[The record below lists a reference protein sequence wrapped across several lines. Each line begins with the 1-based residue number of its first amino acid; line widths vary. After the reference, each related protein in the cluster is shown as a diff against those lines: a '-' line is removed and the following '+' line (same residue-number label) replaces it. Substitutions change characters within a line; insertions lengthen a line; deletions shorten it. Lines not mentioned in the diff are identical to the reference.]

1 MRNKK
6 FTVLAAVIMVFIFA
20 QSALP
25 SELSSEESGVIVDL
39 IMRVIEGI
47 LPYGREAIVFAVRKG
62 AHFMEYLILGAVL
75 VPAVKEWSEAS
86 RLSGGGEDLP
96 GGGEDLPGG
105 GEDLPGGGADLPEAA
120 PGLLMAGGAP
130 AAWLIGTA
138 YAVTDEFH
146 QSFVPG
152 RSCEFRDIVIDSC
165 GVLTGVL
172 AALLAGW
179 IRAQREKE
187 RR

>member
-1 MRNKK
+1 
-6 FTVLAAVIMVFIFA
+6 MVFIFA

-86 RLSGGGEDLP
+86 RLSGGGADLP
-96 GGGEDLPGG
+96 GGGEN
-105 GEDLPGGGADLPEAA
+105 LPGGGADLPEAA

-130 AAWLIGTA
+130 VSWLIGTA

>member
-1 MRNKK
+1 M
-6 FTVLAAVIMVFIFA
+6 
-20 QSALP
+20 
-25 SELSSEESGVIVDL
+25 
-39 IMRVIEGI
+39 
-47 LPYGREAIVFAVRKG
+47 
-62 AHFMEYLILGAVL
+62 
-75 VPAVKEWSEAS
+75 
-86 RLSGGGEDLP
+86 
-96 GGGEDLPGG
+96 
-105 GEDLPGGGADLPEAA
+105 PGGGADLPEAA

>member
-1 MRNKK
+1 
-6 FTVLAAVIMVFIFA
+6 MVFIFI

-25 SELSSEESGVIVDL
+25 SDLSSEESGVVVDL
-39 IMRVIEGI
+39 IMRAFEDI
-47 LPYGREAIVFAVRKG
+47 LPYGRETIVFAVRKG
-62 AHFMEYLILGAVL
+62 AHFTEYLILGAVL
-75 VPAVKEWSEAS
+75 VSAVKEW
-86 RLSGGGEDLP
+86 RV
-96 GGGEDLPGG
+96 
-105 GEDLPGGGADLPEAA
+105 A

-152 RSCEFRDIVIDSC
+152 RSCELRDVVIDSC
-165 GVLTGVL
+165 GVVTGVL

>member
-1 MRNKK
+1 
-6 FTVLAAVIMVFIFA
+6 MVFIFV

-86 RLSGGGEDLP
+86 RLSGGGADLP
-96 GGGEDLPGG
+96 GGGK
-105 GEDLPGGGADLPEAA
+105 DLPGGGADLPEAA

>member
-1 MRNKK
+1 
-6 FTVLAAVIMVFIFA
+6 MVFIFA

-86 RLSGGGEDLP
+86 RLSGGG
-96 GGGEDLPGG
+96 
-105 GEDLPGGGADLPEAA
+105 
-120 PGLLMAGGAP
+120 AP

-179 IRAQREKE
+179 IRA
-187 RR
+187 RRIKSRLDTTAQQDTSARRD

>member
-1 MRNKK
+1 
-6 FTVLAAVIMVFIFA
+6 MVFIFA

-39 IMRVIEGI
+39 IMRVTEGI

-86 RLSGGGEDLP
+86 RLSESGEDLP
-96 GGGEDLPGG
+96 GGGEN
-105 GEDLPGGGADLPEAA
+105 LPGGGADLPEAA

-130 AAWLIGTA
+130 VSWLIGTA

>member
-86 RLSGGGEDLP
+86 RLSGGGADLP
-96 GGGEDLPGG
+96 GGGE
-105 GEDLPGGGADLPEAA
+105 ELPEAA
-120 PGLLMAGGAP
+120 PGLLVAGGAP

-179 IRAQREKE
+179 IRA
-187 RR
+187 RRIKSRQDTSAQQDTSARRD

>member
-1 MRNKK
+1 
-6 FTVLAAVIMVFIFA
+6 MVFIFA

-39 IMRVIEGI
+39 IMRVTEGI

-86 RLSGGGEDLP
+86 RLSESGEDLP
-96 GGGEDLPGG
+96 GGGEN
-105 GEDLPGGGADLPEAA
+105 LPGGGADLPEAA

-130 AAWLIGTA
+130 AAWLTGTA

>member
-1 MRNKK
+1 
-6 FTVLAAVIMVFIFA
+6 MVFIFA

-86 RLSGGGEDLP
+86 RLSGGGA
-96 GGGEDLPGG
+96 DLPGG

-152 RSCEFRDIVIDSC
+152 RSYEFRAVVIDSC

>member
-1 MRNKK
+1 
-6 FTVLAAVIMVFIFA
+6 MVFIFI

-25 SELSSEESGVIVDL
+25 SDLSSEESGVVVDL
-39 IMRVIEGI
+39 IMRAFEDI
-47 LPYGREAIVFAVRKG
+47 LPYGRETIVFAVRKG
-62 AHFMEYLILGAVL
+62 AHFTEYLILGAVL
-75 VPAVKEWSEAS
+75 VSAVKEW
-86 RLSGGGEDLP
+86 RV
-96 GGGEDLPGG
+96 
-105 GEDLPGGGADLPEAA
+105 A

-152 RSCEFRDIVIDSC
+152 RSCELRDVVIDSC
-165 GVLTGVL
+165 GVVTGVL

-179 IRAQREKE
+179 IRAQREEE

>member
-1 MRNKK
+1 
-6 FTVLAAVIMVFIFA
+6 MVFIFA

-39 IMRVIEGI
+39 IMRVIEDI

-62 AHFMEYLILGAVL
+62 AHFTEYLILGAVL
-75 VPAVKEWSEAS
+75 VPAVKEWREAGS
-86 RLSGGGEDLP
+86 RLLT
-96 GGGEDLPGG
+96 
-105 GEDLPGGGADLPEAA
+105 
-120 PGLLMAGGAP
+120 AGGAP
-130 AAWLIGTA
+130 ASWLIGTV

-152 RSCEFRDIVIDSC
+152 RSCEFRDIVIDSG

-172 AALLAGW
+172 AVMVAGW
-179 IRAQREKE
+179 IRV
-187 RR
+187 RRIKARQDSVARQDSAARQDLSARK

>member
-75 VPAVKEWSEAS
+75 VPAVKEWSEAP
-86 RLSGGGEDLP
+86 RLS
-96 GGGEDLPGG
+96 
-105 GEDLPGGGADLPEAA
+105 GGGADLPEAA

>member
-75 VPAVKEWSEAS
+75 VPAVKEWSEAP
-86 RLSGGGEDLP
+86 RLSGGGA
-96 GGGEDLPGG
+96 DLPGG

>member
-1 MRNKK
+1 
-6 FTVLAAVIMVFIFA
+6 MVFIFI

-25 SELSSEESGVIVDL
+25 SDLSSEESGVVVDL
-39 IMRVIEGI
+39 IMRAFEDI
-47 LPYGREAIVFAVRKG
+47 LPYGRETIVFAVRKG
-62 AHFMEYLILGAVL
+62 AHFTEYLILGAVL
-75 VPAVKEWSEAS
+75 VPAVKEWKV
-86 RLSGGGEDLP
+86 
-96 GGGEDLPGG
+96 
-105 GEDLPGGGADLPEAA
+105 A
-120 PGLLMAGGAP
+120 PGLLMSGGAP

-152 RSCEFRDIVIDSC
+152 RSCELRDVVIDSC

-179 IRAQREKE
+179 IRE
-187 RR
+187 RRIKARQDL